1 MKFWNLAI
9 FGVATFSF
17 VGCASHSMMRG
28 SVAMKASDREA
39 HVCLGDDA
47 VKVGD
52 RVSAY
57 RNECKSIGADGGDRN
72 SGRGVT
78 CKLEKLGGGK
88 VVSILNSHYSTVEF
102 DQGVTFNEG
111 TVVQKE

>member
-1 MKFWNLAI
+1 MKIWNLAV
-9 FGVATFSF
+9 FGIATFGF

-39 HVCLGDDA
+39 HVCLGDDE

-52 RVSAY
+52 HVSAY
-57 RNECKSIGADGGDRN
+57 RNECKSSDALTDR
-72 SGRGVT
+72 GTGKVR

-102 DQGVTFNEG
+102 DQGVNFNEG

>member
-1 MKFWNLAI
+1 MKFWNLAV
-9 FGVATFSF
+9 FGIATFSL
-17 VGCASHSMMRG
+17 VGCASHSKMRG

-39 HVCLGDDA
+39 HVCLGDDE

-57 RNECKSIGADGGDRN
+57 RNECKSSGAEGGERKIGR
-72 SGRGVT
+72 SVS

-102 DQGVTFNEG
+102 DQGVSFNEG

>member
-1 MKFWNLAI
+1 MKIWNLAVFSI
-9 FGVATFSF
+9 ATFSLA
-17 VGCASHSMMRG
+17 GCASHSMMRG

-39 HVCLGDDA
+39 HVCLGDDD

-52 RVSAY
+52 RVVAF
-57 RNECKSIGADGGDRN
+57 RNECKPKSNFDAAERG
-72 SGRGVT
+72 SRGVT

-88 VVSILNSHYSTVEF
+88 VVSLLNDHYSTVEF
-102 DQGVTFNEG
+102 DQGVTFEEG